1 MQDLYNSNKDF
12 KRYVDRHCQHY
23 NEGRSISLEEALEHK
38 LVREYGE
45 MCRER
50 ENDLEQENR
59 E

>member
-23 NEGRSISLEEALEHK
+23 NDGKSISLEEALEHK

-50 ENDLEQENR
+50 EVSTE
-59 E
+59 